1 MIDVVVD
8 NIAFVDADAVVRP
21 ATDTLEPTSS
31 VLRPLERLGGAAF
44 LKLLE
49 TRVSLGV
56 GSATVT
62 GGGELASEF
71 VIHAI
76 IRSVSEPVS
85 PSGVR
90 RALAS
95 ALHQAAAWQ
104 FAALALPPV
113 GTGPGNLPIEDA
125 AKIMCEV
132 VREHL
137 RTQAFPSVIKIV
149 VESDEDK
156 AIFDALLRVGES

>member
-8 NIAFVDADAVVRP
+8 NIAFVEADAVVRP

-31 VLRPLERLGGAAF
+31 ALRPLERQGGAAF
-44 LKLLE
+44 LKQLE
-49 TRVSLGV
+49 TRVPLAI

-62 GGGELASEF
+62 GGGGLATEF

-76 IRSVSEPVS
+76 IRSISEPVS

-95 ALHQAAAWQ
+95 ALHQAGAWQ

-113 GTGPGNLPIEDA
+113 GTGAGNLPMEDA

-137 RTQAFPSVIKIV
+137 RAQSFPSVIKIV

-156 AIFDALLRVGES
+156 AVFDTLLRLGES